1 MRTCEKAYYAHQA
14 AARAALASVLAKA
27 AAKEGSTRPP
37 VRVYPCDV
45 CDGWHLTSKRVTGNA
60 TPPWDRD
67 PDWVRPGGTA
77 GLLQRSAANV
87 FAGSRRKRR
96 QARSGIAARN
106 VERELS
112 SERPSNTASDE
123 R

>member
-1 MRTCEKAYYAHQA
+1 MRTCEKAYYPHQA
-14 AARAALASVLAKA
+14 AARAALASVLARA
-27 AAKEGSTRPP
+27 VAEGKSARIP

-45 CDGWHLTSKRVTGNA
+45 CDGWHLTSKRVTGKS

-77 GLLQRSAANV
+77 GLLQRGTANV
-87 FAGSRRKRR
+87 SAGSRRKRKR
-96 QARSGIAARN
+96 ARSEVAARN
-106 VERELS
+106 VERGLS
-112 SERPSNTASDE
+112 SEGPENTASDS